1 MIQIHKTAIVS
12 NKARIGKD
20 IIVEPYAIIHD
31 DVEIGD
37 NCYVGPLAVIYD
49 GARIGSN
56 VKIHQGASVSNI
68 PQDIKFANEETH
80 FFIGDNTVIR
90 EFVTLHKGTKETKK
104 ASIGKNCLLMAY
116 CHVAH
121 DCKVGDNVIMAN
133 AVQLAGHVH
142 IGDFATIGGGALIPQ
157 FITIGRQI
165 MLGGGFKP
173 TKDIPPFTLIGGYP
187 AKFEGLNVVGLRR
200 RGFSNE
206 DIQTIKD
213 IYTILYMSGY
223 NFSQGVL
230 KILDKYPDN
239 NYAKEITDFVKNSKR
254 GIIGK

>member
-1 MIQIHKTAIVS
+1 MSKIHKTALVS
-12 NKARIGKD
+12 DKAKIGKN
-20 IIVEPYAIIHD
+20 IFVEPYAIIHD

-37 NCYVGPLAVIYD
+37 NCYIGSSSVVYD
-49 GARIGSN
+49 GARIGNN
-56 VKIHQGASVSNI
+56 VKIYQGSSVSNV
-68 PQDIKFANEETH
+68 PQDLKFANEETH

-90 EFVTLHKGTKETKK
+90 EFVTLHKGTKETRK
-104 ASIGKNCLLMAY
+104 ASVGKNCLIMAY

-121 DCKVGDNVIMAN
+121 DCVVGDNVIMAN

-142 IGDFATIGGGALIPQ
+142 IGDFVTIGGAAIVPQ
-157 FITIGRQI
+157 FITIGTQVMI
-165 MLGGGFKP
+165 GGGFKT
-173 TKDIPPFTLIGGYP
+173 TKDVPPYTLIGGYP

-213 IYTILYMSGY
+213 IYSILYMSGY
-223 NFSQGVL
+223 NFSEAVV
-230 KILDKYPDN
+230 KILEKYPDN

-254 GIIGK
+254 GIIGR